1 MKTFQQ
7 FNESLKDYSN
17 QGKNVRVPGED
28 TASFGKLFKDDLK
41 QMGKYT
47 NPKTGK
53 IEYGLKGTGGMLP
66 DPRKGY
72 QLKQFATGRGGIT
85 RTLNPFLGKGQGL
98 LSGPTPLARQ
108 TPRLMKQG
116 AKAVGKALMKNKKFA
131 LGALA
136 VGGAV
141 KGIQALRG
149 KNK

>member
-7 FNESLKDYSN
+7 FNEGLKDYSN

>member
-7 FNESLKDYSN
+7 FNEGLKDYSN

-28 TASFGKLFKDDLK
+28 KASFGKLFKDDLK
-41 QMGKYT
+41 QIGKFK

-53 IEYGLKGTGGMLP
+53 LEGSIFP

-72 QLKQFATGRGGIT
+72 QLRQFATGRGGIT

-98 LSGPTPLARQ
+98 RSGPTPLSRQ
-108 TPRLMKQG
+108 SGRLLRQG
-116 AKAVGKALMKNKKFA
+116 AKAVGKTLMKNKKFA

-136 VGGAV
+136 VTGAV

-149 KNK
+149 KDN

>member
-1 MKTFQQ
+1 MKTYSE
-7 FNESLKDYSN
+7 FNEGLKDYSN

-41 QMGKYT
+41 QMGKYV

-72 QLKQFATGRGGIT
+72 QLKQFVTGKGGLT
-85 RTLNPFLGKGQGL
+85 RTLNPFLGKGKGA

-108 TPRLMKQG
+108 TPRLLKQG
-116 AKAVGKALMKNKKFA
+116 AKKLLKFA
-131 LGALA
+131 LTRRL
-136 VGGAV
+136 
-141 KGIQALRG
+141 
-149 KNK
+149 

>member
-7 FNESLKDYSN
+7 FNEGLKDYSN

-41 QMGKYT
+41 QMGKFK

-53 IEYGLKGTGGMLP
+53 LEGSIFP

-72 QLKQFATGRGGIT
+72 QLRQFATGRGGIT

-98 LSGPTPLARQ
+98 RSGPTPLSRQ
-108 TPRLMKQG
+108 SGRLLRQG
-116 AKAVGKALMKNKKFA
+116 AKAVGKTLMKNKKFA

-136 VGGAV
+136 VTGAV

-149 KNK
+149 KDN

>member
-1 MKTFQQ
+1 MKSFQQ

-41 QMGKYT
+41 QMGKFK

-53 IEYGLKGTGGMLP
+53 LEGSIFP

-72 QLKQFATGRGGIT
+72 QLRQFATGRGGIT

-98 LSGPTPLARQ
+98 RSGPTPLSRQ
-108 TPRLMKQG
+108 SGRLLRQG

>member
-7 FNESLKDYSN
+7 FNESLKNYSN

-41 QMGKYT
+41 QMGKFK

-53 IEYGLKGTGGMLP
+53 LEGSIFP

-72 QLKQFATGRGGIT
+72 QLRQFATGRGGIT

-98 LSGPTPLARQ
+98 RSGPTPLSRQ
-108 TPRLMKQG
+108 SGRLLRQG
-116 AKAVGKALMKNKKFA
+116 AKAVGKTLMKNKKFA

-141 KGIQALRG
+141 KGIQALR
-149 KNK
+149 NRNS

>member
-1 MKTFQQ
+1 MSLEKKIEEK
-7 FNESLKDYSN
+7 FNESLKNYSN

-72 QLKQFATGRGGIT
+72 QVKQFVTGQGGLT

-98 LSGPTPLARQ
+98 RSGPTPLARQ
-108 TPRLMKQG
+108 TPRLIKQG
-116 AKAVGKALMKNKKFA
+116 AKS
-131 LGALA
+131 LA
-136 VGGAV
+136 
-141 KGIQALRG
+141 KRILSRG
-149 KNK
+149 KLK

>member
-1 MKTFQQ
+1 MKSFKQ
-7 FNESLKDYSN
+7 FNEGLKDYSN

-28 TASFGKLFKDDLK
+28 KASFGKLFKDDLK
-41 QMGKYT
+41 QIGKFK

-53 IEYGLKGTGGMLP
+53 LEGSIFP

-72 QLKQFATGRGGIT
+72 QLRQFATGRGGIT

-108 TPRLMKQG
+108 TPRLIKQG
-116 AKAVGKALMKNKKFA
+116 AKAVGKTLMKNKKFA

-141 KGIQALRG
+141 KGIQALR
-149 KNK
+149 NRNS

>member
-17 QGKNVRVPGED
+17 QGKNVRVPNED

-41 QMGKYT
+41 QMGKFK
-47 NPKTGK
+47 NPTTGK
-53 IEYGLKGTGGMLP
+53 LEYGLKGTGGLLP

-136 VGGAV
+136 VGGAI

>member
-1 MKTFQQ
+1 MKSFQQ
-7 FNESLKDYSN
+7 FKESLKDYSN

-136 VGGAV
+136 IGGAV
-141 KGIQALRG
+141 KGIQALR
-149 KNK
+149 NRNS

>member
-1 MKTFQQ
+1 MKTYSQ
-7 FNESLKDYSN
+7 FSEGLKDYSN

-41 QMGKYT
+41 QMGKYV

-72 QLKQFATGRGGIT
+72 QLKQFVTGKGGLT
-85 RTLNPFLGKGQGL
+85 RTLNPFLGKGKGA

-108 TPRLMKQG
+108 TPRLLKQG
-116 AKAVGKALMKNKKFA
+116 AKKLLKFA
-131 LGALA
+131 LTRR
-136 VGGAV
+136 V
-141 KGIQALRG
+141 
-149 KNK
+149 